1 MTIRLES
8 PTTITKTEFDRLFE
22 EAHPKLSIERQRMGG
37 KEELR
42 EALWAAHQNETDK
55 VGAYYKDDYL
65 VGCRVARDWY
75 IGDEKFEWYIQPTY
89 GTDQNGS
96 RSWWYSEDTRKAMRD
111 FCVDNGYAGAIAIH
125 NPTSPAAEAVASHFA
140 HSYDGRQYFQTAETR
155 TISEVFPDIDM
166 PLATDSMRVFVLR
179 ITDSV
184 SG

>member
-8 PTTITKTEFDRLFE
+8 PTTVTRAEFDRLFN
-22 EAHPKLSIERQRMGG
+22 EASSKISIDRQRLGG
-37 KEELR
+37 ETELR
-42 EALWAAHQNETDK
+42 EAMWKAHEDPNNK

-96 RSWWYSEDTRKAMRD
+96 RAWWYAEETRKAMRD
-111 FCVDNGYAGAIAIH
+111 FCVDAGYAGAIAVH
-125 NPTSPAAEAVASHFA
+125 NPGSPAALAVADYFA
-140 HSYDGRQYFQTAETR
+140 QSFDGRQYFQTAEIR
-155 TISEVFPDIDM
+155 TISEVFAPVEL
-166 PLATDSMRVFVLR
+166 PLTNDSMRVFIVR

-184 SG
+184 SS